1 MINGLVLFIGKV
13 GYVNIVI
20 GLLSLGVLVVE
31 VFIEIVIKLLKDMG
45 GSFIKYFLMKGLVYK
60 EEY

>member
-20 GLLSLGVLVVE
+20 GLLSFGVLVVE